1 MTTDASPS
9 VSSKSSTPGSDSP
22 TPPASPAPKPATPAA
37 KPAAPVAK
45 PATPAARPA
54 SPAARPAP
62 AKPATP
68 DAKEPTRPVGTG
80 SGNGSAA
87 DAAAARA
94 VANGGASR
102 PSSPGL
108 SSPGLSSSAGAS
120 PAKPLVTNNPTSA
133 APSRPSNPPVSP
145 RPTAAAAA
153 PAAPAYTGLSSAPS
167 ATRPV
172 NGGPSSWSDSAPS
185 YAGTPSGAPAQQQH
199 MSETAAQADP
209 STPRVARL
217 TVASIDPFS
226 ALKLSFLLSV
236 AAGIALVIASVVLW
250 LVLSGIGVFDQLN
263 NVLGDLGMNTQTK
276 RFDIYDYI
284 GFGRIVSLS
293 IVIGV
298 INTLLLT
305 ALATVTAFL
314 YNLSAGLVG
323 GVRVTLSDD

>member
-9 VSSKSSTPGSDSP
+9 VSSKPSAQGASGSSKPPSPGS
-22 TPPASPAPKPATPAA
+22 K
-37 KPAAPVAK
+37 
-45 PATPAARPA
+45 PA
-54 SPAARPAP
+54 SPAAGGAP
-62 AKPATP
+62 SANVSTG
-68 DAKEPTRPVGTG
+68 AKESTRPMPSGSSTGAAG
-80 SGNGSAA
+80 SGSVA

-108 SSPGLSSSAGAS
+108 SSPS
-120 PAKPLVTNNPTSA
+120 KPLVTNNPTSA
-133 APSRPSNPPVSP
+133 APQRPPNPTASARPSSPPPAPSTSPYTGGSSNASRPG
-145 RPTAAAAA
+145 T
-153 PAAPAYTGLSSAPS
+153 SS
-167 ATRPV
+167 
-172 NGGPSSWSDSAPS
+172 NGGAPTSWSDGAPS
-185 YAGTPSGAPAQQQH
+185 YGTPAAAQPAGSVMTDSGAP
-199 MSETAAQADP
+199 SGEP
-209 STPRVARL
+209 FTPRVARL

-236 AAGIALVIASVVLW
+236 AAGIALVIAAIVLW

-276 RFDIYDYI
+276 KFDIYDYI